1 MTSWPGYGGPAY
13 GRATMRASDSDRDRA
28 AEVLKSGFATGRLTK
43 DEYDDHLHL
52 VYTARTH
59 GDLAQVTS
67 QLPGGGMALFV
78 APAPVVKGTNSLA
91 VAALVCGVAEF
102 FTVGLTAIPAVILGH
117 MARGQIRRTGEQ
129 GSGLALA
136 GLILGW
142 VAIILF
148 VLVVALGTVAAVT
161 MTHSGGAPHRALYP
175 APTGLTAAVRDRVSA
190 GVRVRWTRP
199 RRRLPAAP
207 RPGRWSSSASCLP
220 SAVPAA
226 CACG

>member
-1 MTSWPGYGGPAY
+1 MTG
-13 GRATMRASDSDRDRA
+13 
-28 AEVLKSGFATGRLTK
+28 
-43 DEYDDHLHL
+43 
-52 VYTARTH
+52 
-59 GDLAQVTS
+59 

-78 APAPVVKGTNSLA
+78 APAPVVRGTNSLA

-148 VLVVALGTVAAVT
+148 VLVVALGAVAAVT
-161 MTHSGGAPHRALYP
+161 MTHGSVMH
-175 APTGLTAAVRDRVSA
+175 S
-190 GVRVRWTRP
+190 RP
-199 RRRLPAAP
+199 RR
-207 RPGRWSSSASCLP
+207 SSSTPPRADGRQPGAPGQRWRSGVVDRAATKASCGTSTRPMVFIRFLP
-220 SAVPAA
+220 SFCRSSSLRLRVMSPP
-226 CACG
+226 

>member
-13 GRATMRASDSDRDRA
+13 GHAAMRASDVDRDRA

-43 DEYDDHLHL
+43 DEYDDHLHQ

-67 QLPGGGMALFV
+67 QLPGGGMALFI
-78 APAPVVKGTNSLA
+78 APAPVVRGTNSLA

-148 VLVVALGTVAAVT
+148 VLVVAFGAVAAVT
-161 MTHSGGAPHRALYP
+161 MAHSGGVQP
-175 APTGLTAAVRDRVSA
+175 APFVQHIH
-190 GVRVRWTRP
+190 
-199 RRRLPAAP
+199 
-207 RPGRWSSSASCLP
+207 PG
-220 SAVPAA
+220 
-226 CACG
+226 G

>member
-13 GRATMRASDSDRDRA
+13 GRAAMRASDSDRDRA
-28 AEVLKSGFATGRLTK
+28 AEVLKSGFAAGRLTK

-59 GDLAQVTS
+59 GDLAQVTG

-161 MTHSGGAPHRALYP
+161 MTHSGGGVPHGPFVHIR
-175 APTGLTAAVRDRVSA
+175 TG
-190 GVRVRWTRP
+190 G
-199 RRRLPAAP
+199 
-207 RPGRWSSSASCLP
+207 
-220 SAVPAA
+220 
-226 CACG
+226 

>member
-13 GRATMRASDSDRDRA
+13 GHATIRASDVDRDRA
-28 AEVLKSGFATGRLTK
+28 AEVLKSGFAAGRLTK
-43 DEYDDHLHL
+43 DEYDDHLHQ
-52 VYTARTH
+52 VYTAHTH

-67 QLPGGGMALFV
+67 QLPGGGMALFI
-78 APAPVVKGTNSLA
+78 APAPVVRGTNSLA

-148 VLVVALGTVAAVT
+148 VLVVALGAVAAVT
-161 MTHSGGAPHRALYP
+161 MTHSGGVQP
-175 APTGLTAAVRDRVSA
+175 APFVQHIH
-190 GVRVRWTRP
+190 
-199 RRRLPAAP
+199 
-207 RPGRWSSSASCLP
+207 PG
-220 SAVPAA
+220 
-226 CACG
+226 

>member
-13 GRATMRASDSDRDRA
+13 GRASMRASDADRDRA

-59 GDLAQVTS
+59 GDLAQVTG

-102 FTVGLTAIPAVILGH
+102 FTVGLTAIPAVGNALNRAQVIISRASTPGISPGGVAVFIDA
-117 MARGQIRRTGEQ
+117 ARMGR
-129 GSGLALA
+129 S
-136 GLILGW
+136 
-142 VAIILF
+142 
-148 VLVVALGTVAAVT
+148 
-161 MTHSGGAPHRALYP
+161 
-175 APTGLTAAVRDRVSA
+175 
-190 GVRVRWTRP
+190 VRWVIR
-199 RRRLPAAP
+199 
-207 RPGRWSSSASCLP
+207 
-220 SAVPAA
+220 
-226 CACG
+226 